1 MRHNGRMTEIVTLD
15 NGVWQAQILPS
26 LGGVV
31 LTGRVSLGGT
41 WTDVMRPS
49 PAGLDAFG
57 EAASYP
63 LIPWSNRI
71 KDATLAWRGETHR
84 LEVSHSDGTAIH
96 GTSAD
101 KPWTVV
107 DEDATEVTL
116 AFDSREHEGIN
127 WPWPFTSSIAYTL
140 DGADFTVA
148 ASVTNEGDA
157 PFPAGIGHHPYFE
170 RQVAG
175 ARASLQLNCATA
187 YEAVGCIPSAA
198 AGPIRQG
205 ADFTSPTP
213 VGGWFVDDCYTGRT
227 SRVLATMTWPGV
239 LDVDV
244 LADEAFS
251 HAVVYVPDGQSFFAV
266 EPVTHAND
274 GFNLAE
280 RGVEGVGVVEL
291 APGETLTASFTMR
304 ARVA

>member
-1 MRHNGRMTEIVTLD
+1 MTEMVTLD

-31 LTGRVSLGGT
+31 LSGRVRIGGE

-49 PAGLDAFG
+49 PDGLDAFG

-71 KDATLAWRGETHR
+71 KDASFAWRGQSHQ
-84 LEVSHSDGTAIH
+84 LQVSHSDGTAIH

-101 KPWTVV
+101 KAWTVV

-116 AFDSREHEGIN
+116 ALDSREHEGIN
-127 WPWPFTSSIAYTL
+127 WPWAFTTSLAYTL
-140 DGADFTVA
+140 DDADFTVT
-148 ASVTNEGDA
+148 ASVTNVADA

-170 RQVAG
+170 RQVGG
-175 ARASLQLNCATA
+175 AAAVLQLNCAKA

-198 AGPIRQG
+198 AGPIRDG
-205 ADFTSPTP
+205 ADFTSPTA
-213 VGGWFVDDCYTGRT
+213 VGGSFVDDCYTGRT
-227 SRVLATMTWPGV
+227 SDVLATMSWPGV
-239 LDVDV
+239 LDVDM
-244 LADEAFS
+244 LADEMFG
-251 HAVVYVPDGQSFFAV
+251 HAVVYVPDGKPFFAV

-280 RGVEGVGVVEL
+280 RGVEGLGVVEL
-291 APGETLTASFTMR
+291 APGETLTATFTMR